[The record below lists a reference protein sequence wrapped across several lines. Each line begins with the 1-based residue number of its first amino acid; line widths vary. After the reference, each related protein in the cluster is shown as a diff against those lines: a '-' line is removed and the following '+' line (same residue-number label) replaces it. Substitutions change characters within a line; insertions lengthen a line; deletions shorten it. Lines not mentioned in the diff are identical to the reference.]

1 MINVIKINS
10 MGVIG
15 CRRFFMRVI
24 ITHSIWLN
32 LTGELELRN
41 DFAAHAHLVCDFNDI
56 IAPMI
61 TKRQLGILFIAIGLL
76 AIGGALVANM
86 IGGRD
91 SGFGPLQKI
100 GVGSGVVIIL
110 MAIPL
115 IRLGNKPA

>member
-1 MINVIKINS
+1 
-10 MGVIG
+10 
-15 CRRFFMRVI
+15 MRVI
-24 ITHSIWLN
+24 ITHSISLN
-32 LTGELELRN
+32 LSGELDLRN
-41 DFAAHAHLVCDFNDI
+41 AYATHTHLVRDFNDI

-91 SGFGPLQKI
+91 AGFGPLQKI
-100 GVGSGVVIIL
+100 GVVSGVVIIL

-115 IRLGNKPA
+115 VRLGNKPA